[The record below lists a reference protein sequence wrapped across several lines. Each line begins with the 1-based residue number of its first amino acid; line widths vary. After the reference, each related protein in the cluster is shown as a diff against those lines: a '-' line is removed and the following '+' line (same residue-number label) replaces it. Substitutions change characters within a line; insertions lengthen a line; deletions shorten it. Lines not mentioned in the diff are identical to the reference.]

1 MYRTLGR
8 LLASLTMMMLIVSIA
23 AATQVGYGKFAFRDE
38 FNMPAG
44 TPVDT
49 GKWTAETG
57 GGGWG
62 NQELQYYTGD
72 TENAYHDGTGS
83 LIIKTIKRDLPP
95 SFVCWYGQCRYT
107 SARLVTKGKFDRKYG
122 RFEARIK
129 IARGQGIWPAFWMLG
144 NNIDTAGWPSCGE
157 IDVMENIGREPNTV
171 HGTIHG
177 PGYSGANGIG
187 APFSLPNN
195 PVFADEF
202 HIYSAEWTQN
212 KVAFYIDGNL
222 TRSITPKNL
231 PAGTRWVFDHPF
243 FMILNLAVGGPWGG
257 EPDSTTV
264 FPQTMSVD
272 YVRVYRL

>member
-1 MYRTLGR
+1 
-8 LLASLTMMMLIVSIA
+8 MMLIVSIA